1 MKAFQYENA
10 NSGLQLQDLPIP
22 EPGPESVQI
31 QVTAVGMCHSDC
43 HIVEGA
49 GDTWLHKR
57 PITLG
62 HEVAGIVTKVGPNI
76 TEYRVG
82 DRVAILQ
89 IGYPVEDR
97 DWSLGIGIGFDG
109 GYAEYAVV
117 PIVRLARIPDG
128 VSFAQAAIATDALS
142 TAYHAVVVEA
152 EARPD
157 WKIGIIGLGGL
168 GMPGLAFAALQG
180 ASVYGF
186 DIMDSKFEE
195 ATRLGALTCFKTIEE
210 AKHMAFDAIVDFAGT
225 GGTTISAISSVR
237 EGGKV
242 VVVGLAS
249 TNISLPSDLLIS
261 RAVTLVG
268 SLGASREDLNQ
279 VFKFLQEGTLD
290 PSLQE
295 MPFHDI
301 PATINVLSKG
311 AALKGRF
318 WADPSKLSRTAQ
330 CHECDDQDKLP
341 ID

>member
-10 NSGLQLQDLPIP
+10 NCGLQLRDLPTP
-22 EPGPESVQI
+22 EPGPDHVQI

-82 DRVAILQ
+82 DRVAVSQ
-89 IGYPVEDR
+89 IGYPLEER

-152 EARPD
+152 EAKSDRT
-157 WKIGIIGLGGL
+157 IGIIGLGGL

-180 ASVYGF
+180 SSVYGF
-186 DIMDSKFEE
+186 DVMEAKFEE
-195 ATRLGALTCFKTIEE
+195 ATRLGASTCFKTLEE
-210 AKHMAFDAIVDFAGT
+210 AKHVAFDAIVDFAGT
-225 GGTTISAISSVR
+225 GGTTVSAMSRVR

-249 TNISLPSDLLIS
+249 TNISLPSDVLIS

-295 MPFHDI
+295 VPFHSI
-301 PATINVLSKG
+301 PASIDALAKG
-311 AALKGRF
+311 AVLKGRF
-318 WADPSKLSRTAQ
+318 WADPSKLST
-330 CHECDDQDKLP
+330 
-341 ID
+341 